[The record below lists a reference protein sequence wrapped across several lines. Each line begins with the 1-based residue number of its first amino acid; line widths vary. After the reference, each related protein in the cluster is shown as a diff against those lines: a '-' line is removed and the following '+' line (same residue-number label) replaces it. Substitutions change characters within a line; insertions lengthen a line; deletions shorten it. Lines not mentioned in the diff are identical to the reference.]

1 MPRAKAHYGTKPT
14 VEFATYLTRIDGY
27 RKVAEDNSTKAQFL
41 AAMQDLSVEPDR
53 LVSDAD
59 RTRATEALAW
69 AANQGGNDYLER
81 LAEGAALDVLPPKL
95 LGVMLSLPAAYN
107 RYLANEA
114 KAAAKAAAGAGS
126 DYVGTEGDRAV
137 FTVTI
142 TDQRHLDFGTVT
154 EAMDGAGNVMS
165 WFTNLDA
172 GIGETLTVK
181 GTVKSHRMFRGVRQT
196 TINRV
201 ALAA

>member
-59 RTRATEALAW
+59 RTRAAEAMAW
-69 AANQGGNDYLER
+69 AASQGGNDYLER
-81 LAEGAALDVLPPKL
+81 LAEGAALEVLPPKL
-95 LGVMLSLPAAYN
+95 LGVMLSLPAAYD

-126 DYVGTEGDRAV
+126 EFVGTEGDRAV

-142 TDQRHLDFGTVT
+142 TDQRHLDWGTVT
-154 EAMDGAGNVMS
+154 EAMDQDGNVMS

-172 GIGETLTVK
+172 GIGDTLTVK
-181 GTVKSHRMFRGVRQT
+181 GTVKAHREFRGVRQT